1 MKKQVFFAGL
11 AIALTVLF
19 VFMPVSASDLIIRM
33 YFDDIEGEDC
43 VLYYATD
50 IENVFTQ
57 EKSVVSE
64 IDCEQ
69 KLVEFRLDKSCDGH
83 LTMLRLDLPQQA
95 EQLVC
100 IKNIT
105 VSSGG
110 VIQKEYSP
118 CEFFEDRNV
127 DLLREIEVTR
137 VYPKKRTYLE
147 IGPEDPYV
155 VLSGEMTQELQ
166 SYFSHRGLSRL
177 GLCMFIAGCYF
188 ISRKKIFA

>member
-1 MKKQVFFAGL
+1 MKKQVFFVGL
-11 AIALTVLF
+11 AVVLSALF
-19 VFMPVSASDLIIRM
+19 VLVPVSASDLIIRI

-57 EKSVVSE
+57 EKSIVSA
-64 IDCEQ
+64 IDYKQ
-69 KLVEFRLDKSCDGH
+69 KMVEFRLDGTCDGH
-83 LTMLRLDLPQQA
+83 LTMLRLDFPQQA
-95 EQLVC
+95 EQLIC

-110 VIQKEYSP
+110 VIRKEYSP
-118 CEFFEDRNV
+118 CVFFEDRNI
-127 DLLREIEVTR
+127 DLLQETEVTR
-137 VYPKKRTYLE
+137 VYPQKRTYLE

-155 VLSGEMTQELQ
+155 VLSGQMTQEIQ
-166 SYFSHRGLSRL
+166 SHFSHRGFSRL
-177 GLCMFIAGCYF
+177 CLCLFIGGCYF

>member
-11 AIALTVLF
+11 AIVLSALF
-19 VFMPVSASDLIIRM
+19 VLAPASASDLIIRI
-33 YFDDIEGEDC
+33 YFDDIEGDEC

-50 IENVFTQ
+50 VENVLTQ
-57 EKSVVSE
+57 EKSIASE
-64 IDCEQ
+64 IDHER
-69 KLVEFRLDKSCDGH
+69 KKVEFRLDGSFDGH
-83 LTMLRLDLPQQA
+83 LTLLRLDFPQQA
-95 EQLVC
+95 EQLAC

-118 CEFFEDRNV
+118 CVFFEDRNI

-155 VLSGEMTQELQ
+155 ILSGEMTQEIQ
-166 SYFSHRGLSRL
+166 SHFSHRGISRL